1 MTLGDTAAAALT
13 VATVTT
19 GTGADTINLIELD
32 EAITLVSGSGADV
45 VTVTAVT
52 GSGTTVTHNID
63 LGADNDTVYFETSAD
78 FDAVT
83 LDGGTGTDEV
93 ILTAASQTVTDS
105 QFDTVAA
112 NSIEKFTTA
121 NGNNS
126 VTLGTNATDA
136 LDVVTVTTG
145 TGNDTVV
152 LTNFG
157 ESATVLTS
165 AGNDTIYG
173 SDSVDSLIG
182 GLGADVF
189 VYTADTQ
196 DVAGEV
202 INGTNEQATDDT
214 IRLDASGTYDFTGFT
229 NISNIDVISV
239 NANTAATTITL
250 VNGVVGTADANNN
263 GTAGDLEIINGTVN
277 PITFAVNIDASA
289 LTGVNAINVSSTD
302 FNGND
307 SMTGGAGVDT
317 INAGSGD
324 DTIIGNAGADF
335 LSGGNGNDLF
345 IVSAA
350 ADFAAGET
358 ISGGSG
364 ADDVLRL
371 DAAATY
377 GVTKFSSTFT
387 GVEHVNLNSAAAA
400 FSLAFADGAFVDAT
414 NNTITVE
421 SLLNITSGLT
431 VDASAVT
438 SSTYEIAVLDTG
450 AFLDGNDTL
459 IGGAGNDTFQ
469 GGLGT
474 DSITGNGGA
483 DSILAGD
490 GNDTVVADQNDVLL
504 DGGNDTD
511 LLKIGANFADISD
524 AQIIRFE
531 NVELT
536 ETGLIVSLSDQTE
549 NLVITG
555 YATGAST
562 IYSGAGHD
570 TITGGV
576 GADYI
581 EGANGNDVI
590 SGLGGADTLDG
601 GAGNDDITIGA
612 DTNDT
617 ENVNVSVLGGTGDDL
632 IKIELD
638 ELTLN
643 DVITGGTDTDT
654 LQFLTVGT
662 LLDGDFTNVTTVE
675 KLILADG
682 TNSLTLG
689 NEAYN
694 GGNGISTV
702 VGGTG
707 NDTIISYSDDDQRG
721 SLTLDLSAG
730 GRDTVQI
737 LNAAIGGAGGAS
749 VAATSTFNEATL
761 NQTLADWAA
770 TNGTVTSRVGTD
782 AITISGFQ
790 VGDGGDQIEYMDGTS
805 AVVIGGFA
813 NNVDLTF
820 NNLAGLSNHSVIE
833 LNANQ
838 FQQSDPYAL
847 LSMATMMDQLN
858 NVQDGHYYVVV
869 YDGTSASANAFIYA
883 ATATEGDGFD
893 FADVNGATNG
903 NDLDT
908 VELIG
913 ILTGVGANNVTSQN
927 FI

>member
-1 MTLGDTAAAALT
+1 
-13 VATVTT
+13 
-19 GTGADTINLIELD
+19 
-32 EAITLVSGSGADV
+32 
-45 VTVTAVT
+45 
-52 GSGTTVTHNID
+52 
-63 LGADNDTVYFETSAD
+63 
-78 FDAVT
+78 VT
-83 LDGGTGTDEV
+83 LDGGTGTDDV
-93 ILTAASQTVTDS
+93 ILTADSQTVTDG

-112 NSIEKFTTA
+112 DSIEKFTTA
-121 NGNNS
+121 NGTNS

-239 NANTAATTITL
+239 NADSAATTITL
-250 VNGVVGTADANNN
+250 DDGVVSTADANNN
-263 GTAGDLEIINGTVN
+263 GTAGDLEVINGTGSAILN
-277 PITFAVNIDASA
+277 AVNIDASA

-324 DTIIGNAGADF
+324 DTIKGNAGADN
-335 LSGGNGNDLF
+335 LSGGAGNDLF

-358 ISGGSG
+358 ISGGAG

-371 DAAATY
+371 YAADTY

-387 GVEHVNLNSAAAA
+387 GVEHVNLNDDTAA
-400 FSLAFADGAFVDAT
+400 FTLTFADGAFVNAT

-421 SLLNITSGLT
+421 SVDTTFGVF

-438 SSTYEIAVLDTG
+438 TATYEIAVLDTG
-450 AFLDGNDTL
+450 ASLDGNDTL
-459 IGGAGNDTFQ
+459 IGGAGADTFE

-504 DGGNDTD
+504 DGGNDND
-511 LLKIGANFADISD
+511 LLKIGANFADTSD
-524 AQIIRFE
+524 AQIINFE

-536 ETGLIVSLSDQTE
+536 ANGLTVSLNAQTE
-549 NLVITG
+549 NLTITG
-555 YATGAST
+555 YALGASS
-562 IYSGAGHD
+562 IVSGSGND

-576 GADYI
+576 DDDYI
-581 EGANGNDVI
+581 VGGSGNDVI
-590 SGLGGADTLDG
+590 SGLDGYDYIDG
-601 GAGNDDITIGA
+601 GDGNDDITIGA
-612 DTNDT
+612 NTNNT
-617 ENVNVSVLGGTGDDL
+617 ENVDVYVQGGAGNDI

-638 ELTLN
+638 ELTSN
-643 DVITGGTDTDT
+643 DFIIGGSDTDT
-654 LQFLTVGT
+654 LQFLTIGT
-662 LLDGDFTNVTTVE
+662 LVDADFTNVTMVE
-675 KLILADG
+675 KLVLADG
-682 TNSLTLG
+682 INSLTLG

-694 GGNGISTV
+694 GGNGVSTV
-702 VGGTG
+702 VGGSG
-707 NDTIISYSDDDQRG
+707 NDTIITYSNDDQRG

-730 GRDTVQI
+730 GKDTLQI
-737 LNAAIGGAGGAS
+737 LNASIGGAGGAS
-749 VAATSTFNEATL
+749 VPATSAINKATL
-761 NQTLADWAA
+761 NQTLAEWAA
-770 TNGTVTSRVGTD
+770 TDATVTSRVGTD
-782 AITISGFQ
+782 ALTVSDFQ
-790 VGDGGDQIEYMDGTS
+790 VGDGGDQIEFMDGAS

-820 NNLAGLSNHSVIE
+820 NNLAGLSNYSVIE

-858 NVQDGHYYVVV
+858 NVQDGNYYVVV
-869 YDGTSASANAFIYA
+869 YDGTSATSNAFIYA